1 MEQSGPVL
9 EGAGIAGV
17 PVVRATA
24 VEGGTAG
31 EAAASGTALGE
42 LASERTT
49 AGAAAEE
56 AAVSG
61 VAAGE
66 VVGVGA
72 VIAGVAP
79 AAAATAEGAG
89 KATSR
94 AAAGEA
100 GANGAAIAG
109 VAPIGGMSAGG
120 PAWDLPGSRYTRQ
133 LKLLGEEGQHALRK
147 ACVFVA
153 GVGGLGGTAALYLA
167 AAGIGKLVLA
177 HEGVIAAPDLNRQ
190 ILMDTERLGEERIET
205 AVLRLRKLNPEVEIE
220 GYNSRIDDTARPW
233 VEAADVVI
241 DARYDFP
248 ERYALNRLCVEA
260 GKPMIEAA
268 MYGFEISLTTILP
281 GVTPCLECI
290 YPDREADWEPLG
302 FPVLGAT
309 SGIAGCL
316 AALEAVK
323 WITRVGTAYAGI
335 MHRFS
340 TIDFACYSVHLTR
353 NPNCACCGEGG

>member
-1 MEQSGPVL
+1 MGRSGPAL
-9 EGAGIAGV
+9 EGAGIGEA
-17 PVVRATA
+17 A
-24 VEGGTAG
+24 VGGAASGEAIGGLAAG
-31 EAAASGTALGE
+31 EAM
-42 LASERTT
+42 
-49 AGAAAEE
+49 AGA
-56 AAVSG
+56 V
-61 VAAGE
+61 GE
-66 VVGVGA
+66 VGA
-72 VIAGVAP
+72 GGAGRAGVAP
-79 AAAATAEGAG
+79 AAATTVEGAG
-89 KATSR
+89 EVAASR
-94 AAAGEA
+94 GAAEVASGGVAGAAGEA
-100 GANGAAIAG
+100 QAIGAAIAG
-109 VAPIGGMSAGG
+109 GTTAGG
-120 PAWDLPGSRYTRQ
+120 APRDLPGSRYARQ

-167 AAGIGKLVLA
+167 AAGIGKLILA
-177 HEGVIAAPDLNRQ
+177 HEGVVAAPDLNRQ
-190 ILMDTERLGEERIET
+190 ILMDTEHLGEKRIET
-205 AVLRLRKLNPEVEIE
+205 AVLRLRMLNPEVEIV

-233 VEAADVVI
+233 VEAADMVI

-268 MYGFEISLTTILP
+268 MYGFEVSLTTILP
-281 GVTPCLECI
+281 GLTPCLECI
-290 YPDREADWEPLG
+290 YPDRGAEWEPLG